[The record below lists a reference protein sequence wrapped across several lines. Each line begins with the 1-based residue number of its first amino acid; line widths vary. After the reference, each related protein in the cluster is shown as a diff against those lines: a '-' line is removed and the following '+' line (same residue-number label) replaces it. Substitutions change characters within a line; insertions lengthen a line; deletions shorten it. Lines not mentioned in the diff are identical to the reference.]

1 MNSTDNSPPFE
12 IDKLYQT
19 DEQDAAHQIETE
31 AMDELMRV
39 EAKRLSLE
47 LRGAY
52 MSGYQYLHVVVPYPI
67 FSPCETDIV
76 NIHLDT
82 IYHPSTQP
90 ETPYHLMRKGAVSVY
105 DLRYIDD
112 T

>member
-1 MNSTDNSPPFE
+1 MNSTDNAPPFE
-12 IDKLYQT
+12 VDKLYRT

-52 MSGYQYLHVVVPYPI
+52 MAGYQYLHVVVPYPI

-76 NIHLDT
+76 NINLET
-82 IYHPSTQP
+82 IYYPSTQS
-90 ETPYHLMRKGAVSVY
+90 ESPYHLTRKGSVSVY
-105 DLRYIDD
+105 DLRCIDD
-112 T
+112 S